1 VSVLIAL
8 IMQSQPVVLPAAETA
23 EDEIVVTG
31 NKLDRWRG
39 QFSLRGE
46 KFKCKTTRT
55 SGDKAIDPI
64 GCAAIVQCLVPLR
77 ERITQSDDKS
87 LGADRQRALKKGITD
102 ELGPCVGAT
111 RKVMIAEFVA
121 KRRAVVQ

>member
-1 VSVLIAL
+1 MSLLIAL
-8 IMQSQPVVLPAAETA
+8 IMQSQPVALPVAEA
-23 EDEIVVTG
+23 VEDEIVVTG
-31 NKLDRWRG
+31 HKLDRWRG

-46 KFKCKTTRT
+46 KFKCKTIRT

-64 GCAAIVQCLVPLR
+64 GCAAIVECLVPLR
-77 ERITQSDDKS
+77 ARITQSDDKS

-102 ELGPCVGAT
+102 DLGPCVGAT
-111 RKVMIAEFVA
+111 RRVMIAEFVA

>member
-1 VSVLIAL
+1 MSVLIAL
-8 IMQSQPVVLPAAETA
+8 IMQSQPVVLPVAETV

-39 QFSLRGE
+39 KFSLRDE
-46 KFKCKTTRT
+46 KFKCKTIRT
-55 SGDKAIDPI
+55 SGNKAIDPI
-64 GCAAIVQCLVPLR
+64 GCAAIVQCLVPLMA
-77 ERITQSDDKS
+77 RIMQSDDKN

-121 KRRAVVQ
+121 KRRVVVQ